1 MTEND
6 HDKERAVSQNDLYPT
21 FESALVETFGVPADE
36 VSPDAEFEAMGLD
49 SLDVVELTLILE
61 EKTGVRLE
69 DEELEG
75 VRTVQHA
82 IDKVVEKQGQVSA

>member
-1 MTEND
+1 M
-6 HDKERAVSQNDLYPT
+6 SQSELYPT
-21 FESALVETFGVPADE
+21 FESALVDTFGVPADE

-61 EKTGVRLE
+61 EQTGVRLE

-75 VRTVQHA
+75 VRTVQDA